1 MANEFVAR
9 KGLISSGSINV
20 SGSVTASFFKGD
32 GSQLINLPGG
42 PTALS
47 IDTYTFDGNGSTTN
61 YILSQSYDINS
72 LIVSVDGLTQT
83 KNTDYNIS
91 ASTVTFTDTPPSA
104 SNILVRA
111 LVNATQNMTGSFTGS
126 FKGDGSGLT
135 NIAANI
141 TIDTYTFQGN
151 GSTVNYVLSQ
161 SYNVNSLV
169 VSVEGLTL
177 TNVVD
182 YSLSGPTLTF
192 VTTPPSQ
199 SNILVRALISVTQ
212 NATGSFSGSF
222 LGTATSASYAT
233 NALFVLNPNFSGS
246 FTGSFV
252 GDGSALTFT
261 TLNTSQSSD
270 SQLLIGNKYNNYQY
284 KQTTIFKNG
293 DVIISGSTTI
303 TEDGVLVLKP
313 RSTPSASVA
322 GTIFYSSSGEL
333 YLGT

>member
-32 GSQLINLPGG
+32 GSQLINLPV
-42 PTALS
+42 TTVLS
-47 IDTYTFDGNGSTTN
+47 SSVNIDTYTFNGDGSTTN
-61 YILSQSYDINS
+61 YILSHSYDINS

-91 ASTVTFTDTPPSA
+91 ASTVTFVDTPPSA

-111 LVNATQNMTGSFTGS
+111 LVNVTQNMTGSF
-126 FKGDGSGLT
+126 
-135 NIAANI
+135 
-141 TIDTYTFQGN
+141 
-151 GSTVNYVLSQ
+151 
-161 SYNVNSLV
+161 
-169 VSVEGLTL
+169 
-177 TNVVD
+177 
-182 YSLSGPTLTF
+182 
-192 VTTPPSQ
+192 
-199 SNILVRALISVTQ
+199 
-212 NATGSFSGSF
+212 SGSF
-222 LGTATSASYAT
+222 FGIISTASFAQT
-233 NALFVLNPNFSGS
+233 ALFVLSPNFSGS

-252 GDGSALTFT
+252 GDGSELTFT

-313 RSTPSASVA
+313 RSTPSSSVA

>member
-20 SGSVTASFFKGD
+20 SGSVTASFFTGD
-32 GSQLINLPGG
+32 GSQLINLPD
-42 PTALS
+42 TARAIS
-47 IDTYTFDGNGSTTN
+47 IDTYTFVGNGSTTN
-61 YILSQSYDINS
+61 YL
-72 LIVSVDGLTQT
+72 
-83 KNTDYNIS
+83 
-91 ASTVTFTDTPPSA
+91 
-104 SNILVRA
+104 
-111 LVNATQNMTGSFTGS
+111 
-126 FKGDGSGLT
+126 
-135 NIAANI
+135 
-141 TIDTYTFQGN
+141 
-151 GSTVNYVLSQ
+151 LSQ

-182 YSLSGPTLTF
+182 YSVTGPTLTF
-192 VTTPPSQ
+192 ITTPPSQ
-199 SNILVRALISVTQ
+199 SNILARALVTVTE

-233 NALFVLNPNFSGS
+233 TALFVLSPNFSGS

-293 DVIISGSTTI
+293 DVIISGSATI
-303 TEDGVLVLKP
+303 TEDGILILKP
-313 RSTPSASVA
+313 RSAPSSSVPGA
-322 GTIFYSSSGEL
+322 IFYSSSGEF
-333 YLGT
+333 YFGT

>member
-1 MANEFVAR
+1 
-9 KGLISSGSINV
+9 
-20 SGSVTASFFKGD
+20 
-32 GSQLINLPGG
+32 
-42 PTALS
+42 
-47 IDTYTFDGNGSTTN
+47 
-61 YILSQSYDINS
+61 
-72 LIVSVDGLTQT
+72 
-83 KNTDYNIS
+83 
-91 ASTVTFTDTPPSA
+91 
-104 SNILVRA
+104 
-111 LVNATQNMTGSFTGS
+111 MTGSFTGS

-222 LGTATSASYAT
+222 LGTSTSASYAT
-233 NALFVLNPNFSGS
+233 NALFVLSPNFSGS